1 MKGRTVTLTLTDKA
15 STVVKAIA
23 AQSTDS
29 ESGGLRIAA
38 DGDAAEFNI
47 SVVPAAEP
55 SDTLV
60 ENDGARVFLDPSAAE
75 ALSEAV
81 LDADVGDDG
90 AVRFSVG
97 SAS

>member
-1 MKGRTVTLTLTDKA
+1 MTLTLTDKA
-15 STVVKAIA
+15 STVVKAIST
-23 AQSTDS
+23 QSTDP
-29 ESGGLRIAA
+29 ESGGLRIAVE
-38 DGDAAEFNI
+38 GDAADFSI

-81 LDADVGDDG
+81 LDADVEDDG

-97 SAS
+97 TAA

>member
-1 MKGRTVTLTLTDKA
+1 MTLTLTEQA
-15 STVVKAIA
+15 STVGKAIS
-23 AQSTDS
+23 AQATES
-29 ESGGLRIAA
+29 ESGGLRIAV
-38 DGDAAEFNI
+38 DGDAADFSI

-81 LDADVGDDG
+81 LDADVEDDG

-97 SAS
+97 TAS

>member
-29 ESGGLRIAA
+29 ESGGLRLAA
-38 DGDAAEFNI
+38 AGEAAEFSI
-47 SVVPAAEP
+47 SVVPAAQLN
-55 SDTLV
+55 DTLV
-60 ENDGARVFLDPSAAE
+60 ENDGARVFLDPGAAE

-81 LDADVGDDG
+81 LDADVADDG
-90 AVRFSVG
+90 AVRGSVG
-97 SAS
+97 TAP

>member
-1 MKGRTVTLTLTDKA
+1 MTLTLTDKA

-38 DGDAAEFNI
+38 DGEAADFSI
-47 SVVPAAEP
+47 SVVPAP
-55 SDTLV
+55 VPTDTLV

-75 ALSEAV
+75 ALAEAV
-81 LDADVGDDG
+81 LDADIADDG

-97 SAS
+97 SA